1 MFFVVAATLT
11 WGGAILPVSLGDC
24 RTLYKMM
31 PVEDLRLQV
40 IRSLRRP
47 AAELQQAAQPVAA
60 SALWNRRRTS
70 RDEPAAAPYM
80 VITTVFS
87 VGGGFLP
94 TFV

>member
-47 AAELQQAAQPVAA
+47 AAELQQAAHAC
-60 SALWNRRRTS
+60 RRVRAV
-70 RDEPAAAPYM
+70 EQKKKLE
-80 VITTVFS
+80 
-87 VGGGFLP
+87 G
-94 TFV
+94 